1 MNPVNYI
8 VKTKSNKVDE
18 KGVVTIAINAIGNLD
33 SHGDISASGSF
44 DKTLKENFKRTRH
57 FLNHD
62 QTILIGCP
70 LEGWEE
76 NKLVLMKSELN
87 LDVEKGKDAYSF
99 YKLYQKNDMT
109 LEHSVGVQKIKQDPK
124 DERVVTEWKLW
135 EFSTLYNWGSN
146 PNTPLINLK
155 KLQFENDPHKSIK
168 FLKDALKMQFKD
180 ETLQTYENYLTLIEK
195 AMKKEVELVTCECG
209 LTFDYNSIHEH
220 TLQEH
225 VLNILRDKINW
236 ETYKITDDA
245 LNELTP
251 EIQQQIQD
259 ILANANLTKKSLT
272 DITSYVRCPN
282 CYSRVYR
289 NEIINPIQSKTMV
302 TVEPPASTQTVQSRQ
317 DATFTAKSLNRIF
330 KGING

>member
-1 MNPVNYI
+1 MKPLNYI

-62 QTILIGCP
+62 QSILIGCP
-70 LEGWEE
+70 LQGWEE
-76 NKLVLMKSELN
+76 NKLVVMKSELN
-87 LDVEKGKDAYSF
+87 LDVEKGKEAYSF

-109 LEHSVGVQKIKQDPK
+109 LEHSVGVEKIKQDPK

-146 PNTPLINLK
+146 PNTPLLDLK
-155 KLQFENDPHKSIK
+155 KLQFENDPQKSIK
-168 FLKDALKMQFKD
+168 FLRDALKMQFKD

-195 AMKKEVELVTCECG
+195 AMKKEVELVTCQCG
-209 LTFDYNSIHEH
+209 LTFDYNSVREL
-220 TLQEH
+220 TLQDQ
-225 VLNILRDKINW
+225 VLEIAREIINW
-236 ETYKITDDA
+236 ETYKITDEA

-251 EIQQQIQD
+251 ELQQEILD

-272 DITSYVRCPN
+272 DITNFVRCPN
-282 CYSRVYR
+282 CYSRIYR
-289 NEIINPIQSKTMV
+289 NEIINPIQYKTMV
-302 TVEPPASTQTVQSRQ
+302 NIEPPASTQTVQSRQ
-317 DATFTAKSLNRIF
+317 DATLTAKNLL
-330 KGING
+330 KVLG

>member
-1 MNPVNYI
+1 MNPLNYI
-8 VKTKSNKVDE
+8 VKTKSNKVDD

-62 QTILIGCP
+62 QSILIGCP

-76 NKLVLMKSELN
+76 NRLVLMKSELN
-87 LDVEKGKDAYSF
+87 LDVEKGKEAYSF

-109 LEHSVGVQKIKQDPK
+109 LEHSVGVEKIKQDPK
-124 DERVVTEWKLW
+124 DKRVVTEWKLW

-146 PNTPLINLK
+146 PNTPLLDLK
-155 KLQFENDPHKSIK
+155 KLQFENDPQKSIK
-168 FLKDALKMQFKD
+168 FLRDALKMKFKD

-195 AMKKEVELVTCECG
+195 AMKKEVELVTCQCG
-209 LTFDYNSIHEH
+209 LTFDYNSVREF
-220 TLQEH
+220 TLQDQ
-225 VLNILRDKINW
+225 VLEIARDKINW
-236 ETYKITDDA
+236 ETYKITDEA

-251 EIQQQIQD
+251 ELQQEILD

-272 DITSYVRCPN
+272 DITNFVRCPN
-282 CYSRVYR
+282 CYSRIYR
-289 NEIINPIQSKTMV
+289 NEIINPIQYKTMV
-302 TVEPPASTQTVQSRQ
+302 NIEPPASTQTVQSRQ
-317 DATFTAKSLNRIF
+317 DATLTAKNLLKIL
-330 KGING
+330 G

>member
-146 PNTPLINLK
+146 PNTPLIDLK
-155 KLQFENDPHKSIK
+155 KLQFENDPQKSIK

-195 AMKKEVELVTCECG
+195 AMKKEVELVTCQCG

-220 TLQEH
+220 TLQEN
-225 VLNILRDKINW
+225 VLGILRDKINW
-236 ETYKITDDA
+236 ETYKITNEA

-251 EIQQQIQD
+251 ELQQQIQD

-282 CYSRVYR
+282 CYGRVYR
-289 NEIINPIQSKTMV
+289 NEIINPIQSKIMIP
-302 TVEPPASTQTVQSRQ
+302 VEPPASTQTEQSRQ
-317 DATFTAKSLNRIF
+317 DATLTAKSLNRIF
-330 KGING
+330 KGINN

>member
-1 MNPVNYI
+1 MKPLNYI

-62 QTILIGCP
+62 QSILIGCP
-70 LEGWEE
+70 LQGWEE
-76 NKLVLMKSELN
+76 NKLVVMKSELN
-87 LDVEKGKDAYSF
+87 LDVEKGKEAYSF

-109 LEHSVGVQKIKQDPK
+109 LEHSVGVEKIKQDPK

-146 PNTPLINLK
+146 PNTPLLDLK
-155 KLQFENDPHKSIK
+155 KLQFENDPQKSIK
-168 FLKDALKMQFKD
+168 FLRDALKMQFKD

-195 AMKKEVELVTCECG
+195 AMKKEVELVTCQCG
-209 LTFDYNSIHEH
+209 LTFDYNSVREL
-220 TLQEH
+220 TLQDQ
-225 VLNILRDKINW
+225 VLEIAREIINW
-236 ETYKITDDA
+236 ETYKITDEA

-251 EIQQQIQD
+251 ELQQEILD

-272 DITSYVRCPN
+272 DITNFVRCPN
-282 CYSRVYR
+282 CYSRIYR
-289 NEIINPIQSKTMV
+289 NEIINPIQYKTMV
-302 TVEPPASTQTVQSRQ
+302 NIEPPASTQTVQSRQ
-317 DATFTAKSLNRIF
+317 DATLTAKNLLKVLGKR
-330 KGING
+330 

>member
-1 MNPVNYI
+1 MNPLNYI
-8 VKTKSNKVDE
+8 VKTKSNKVDD

-62 QTILIGCP
+62 QSILIGCP

-76 NKLVLMKSELN
+76 NRLVLMKSELN
-87 LDVEKGKDAYSF
+87 LDVEKGKEAYSF

-109 LEHSVGVQKIKQDPK
+109 LEHSVGVEKIKQDPK

-146 PNTPLINLK
+146 PKTPLLDLK
-155 KLQFENDPHKSIK
+155 KLQFENDPQKSIK
-168 FLKDALKMQFKD
+168 FLRDALKMKFKD

-195 AMKKEVELVTCECG
+195 AMKKEVELVTCKCG
-209 LTFDYNSIHEH
+209 LTFDYNSVHEL
-220 TLQEH
+220 TLQEQ
-225 VLNILRDKINW
+225 VLEIARDKINW
-236 ETYKITDDA
+236 ETHKITDEA

-251 EIQQQIQD
+251 ELQQEILD

-272 DITSYVRCPN
+272 DITNFVRCPI

-289 NEIINPIQSKTMV
+289 NEIINPIQYKTMV
-302 TVEPPASTQTVQSRQ
+302 NIEPPASTQTVQSRQ
-317 DATFTAKSLNRIF
+317 DATLTAKNLLKIL
-330 KGING
+330 G

>member
-1 MNPVNYI
+1 MKINYI
-8 VKTKSNKVDE
+8 IKTKSNKVDD

-44 DKTLKENFKRTRH
+44 DKTLKENFKRSRH

-62 QTILIGCP
+62 QSILIGCP

-76 NKLVLMKSELN
+76 NRLVLMKSELN
-87 LDVEKGKDAYSF
+87 LDVEKGKEVYSF

-109 LEHSVGVQKIKQDPK
+109 LEHSVGVERIKQDPK

-146 PNTPLINLK
+146 PNTPLLDLK
-155 KLQFENDPHKSIK
+155 KLQFENDPQKSIK
-168 FLKDALKMQFKD
+168 FLRDALKMQFKD

-195 AMKKEVELVTCECG
+195 AIKKEVELVTCQCG
-209 LTFDYNSIHEH
+209 LTFDYNSVREL
-220 TLQEH
+220 TLQDQ
-225 VLNILRDKINW
+225 VLEIAREIINW
-236 ETYKITDDA
+236 ETYKITEEA

-251 EIQQQIQD
+251 EIQQEILD

-272 DITSYVRCPN
+272 DITSFVRCPN

-289 NEIINPIQSKTMV
+289 NEIINPIQYKTMV
-302 TVEPPASTQTVQSRQ
+302 NIEPPASTQTVQSRQ
-317 DATFTAKSLNRIF
+317 DATLTAKNLLKIL
-330 KGING
+330 G

>member
-1 MNPVNYI
+1 MKPLNYI

-62 QTILIGCP
+62 QSILIGCP

-76 NKLVLMKSELN
+76 NRLVLMKSELN
-87 LDVEKGKDAYSF
+87 LDVEKGKEAYSF

-109 LEHSVGVQKIKQDPK
+109 LEHSVGVEKIKQDPK

-146 PNTPLINLK
+146 PNTPLLDLK
-155 KLQFENDPHKSIK
+155 KLQFENDPQKSIK
-168 FLKDALKMQFKD
+168 FLRDALKMKFKD

-195 AMKKEVELVTCECG
+195 AIKKEVELVTCQCG
-209 LTFDYNSIHEH
+209 LTFDYNSVREL
-220 TLQEH
+220 TLQDQ
-225 VLNILRDKINW
+225 VLEIAREIINW
-236 ETYKITDDA
+236 ETYKITEEA

-251 EIQQQIQD
+251 EIQQEILD

-272 DITSYVRCPN
+272 DITNFVRCPN

-289 NEIINPIQSKTMV
+289 NEIINPIQYKTMV
-302 TVEPPASTQTVQSRQ
+302 NIEPPASTQTVQSRQ
-317 DATFTAKSLNRIF
+317 DATLTAKNLL
-330 KGING
+330 KVLG